1 MKIAMI
7 KFADKIKNAL
17 HMPWTDCAAAISA
30 SMQEE
35 CGQPLVGGYTG
46 RAVMIQWSIVPTF
59 TEDATNKRMITAI
72 DLGEGKAIA
81 LNNLQLLSPF
91 TGSNKA
97 GNTDDGRRKILKT
110 FSFSALI
117 RGAALT
123 SNVLEGMY
131 FGNGDGQG
139 FVIVAEKVDRC
150 GDGSYEVI
158 GYEDPFMLN
167 DDGVTQDEYANGG
180 AYVLTGSCKETA
192 FEYTFFDTDLA
203 TTKTAFEA
211 LLANTY

>member
-1 MKIAMI
+1 MI
-7 KFADKIKNAL
+7 KFVNGVL
-17 HMPWTDCAAAISA
+17 GLLQMPWNDCAAAISA
-30 SMQEE
+30 SLQEE
-35 CGQPLVGGYTG
+35 CEQPLVGGYTG
-46 RAVMIQWSIVPTF
+46 RAVMIQWSIAPTF
-59 TEDATNKRMITAI
+59 TVDATNKRMITAI
-72 DLGEGKAIA
+72 NLGESGKGIA
-81 LNNLQLLSPF
+81 VNNLQLLSPF

-110 FSFSALI
+110 FSFSALV
-117 RGAALT
+117 RGSKLT
-123 SNVLEGMY
+123 SQVLEGMY

-180 AYVLTGSCKETA
+180 AYILTGSCKETA

-203 TTKTAFEA
+203 TTKTAFEE
-211 LLANTY
+211 LLENTY